1 MADGSRFMNDPGRVP
16 EPLLDQELT
25 IEGKPRAD
33 PPVSPEP
40 PREPELPSHYR
51 WRQWLASPAGQYV
64 MAWEQAHFDRLVP
77 DLFGYV
83 GLQCGLREID
93 SLAQNRMRSRLLV
106 SRSNVGAGYDETARI
121 PDVIVDGFEEL
132 PFGDQT
138 VDLVTLPH
146 VLEFAADPHQ
156 VLREVDRVLRPEG
169 RVIVTAFNPVSL
181 WGLQQGL
188 GNSIGRPFIPA
199 DGVFI
204 SLPRL
209 RDWYKLLSFE
219 FTRGSYGCYRPP
231 SRSEKWL
238 GRTEFMEKAG
248 DRWWPICGAVY
259 CVTAVKK
266 VRGMR
271 VIGPAWIRQSSRQ
284 SNVIVPTQS
293 FRPRPAPA
301 PADRRRRSEN
311 E

>member
-1 MADGSRFMNDPGRVP
+1 MNDPGRVP

-25 IEGKPRAD
+25 LDGEPRPEPD
-33 PPVSPEP
+33 PASPEP
-40 PREPELPSHYR
+40 SREPELPSHYR

-64 MAWEQAHFDRLVP
+64 LAWEQAHFNRLVP

-106 SRSNVGAGYDETARI
+106 SRSNVGAGYDEEARK
-121 PDVIVDGFEEL
+121 PDVIVEGFEEL

-146 VLEFAADPHQ
+146 VLEFASDPHQ

-181 WGLQQGL
+181 WGLQQAL
-188 GNSIGRPFIPA
+188 GNGIGRPFIPA

-231 SRSEKWL
+231 SSSEKWL
-238 GRTEFMEKAG
+238 SRTEFMEKAG

-271 VIGPAWIRQSSRQ
+271 VIGPAWIRNSARQ

-301 PADRRRRSEN
+301 PVERHSEK

>member
-1 MADGSRFMNDPGRVP
+1 MNDPGRVP

-25 IEGKPRAD
+25 IDGKPRD
-33 PPVSPEP
+33 GQSPVPPEP
-40 PREPELPSHYR
+40 PREPEIASHYR
-51 WRQWLASPAGQYV
+51 WREWLASPAGQYV
-64 MAWEQAHFDRLVP
+64 LAWEQGQFDRLVP

-83 GLQCGLREID
+83 GLQFGLREID
-93 SLAQNRMRSRLLV
+93 SLSQNRMRSRLLV
-106 SRSNVGAGYDETARI
+106 SRSNVGAGYEESARS
-121 PDVIVDGFEEL
+121 PHVIVDGFEEL
-132 PFGDQT
+132 PFDTQS

-169 RVIVTAFNPVSL
+169 RVIVTGFNPVSL
-181 WGLQQGL
+181 WGLHQGL
-188 GNSIGRPFIPA
+188 GNSIGRPLIPA
-199 DGVFI
+199 DGTFI

-209 RDWYKLLSFE
+209 RDWYKLLSFQ
-219 FTRGSYGCYRPP
+219 FTHGSYGCYRLP

-238 GRTEFMEKAG
+238 NRTEFMEKAG

-259 CVTAVKK
+259 CVTAVKRI
-266 VRGMR
+266 RGMR
-271 VIGPAWIRQSSRQ
+271 VIGPAWIRNNTRKST
-284 SNVIVPTQS
+284 VVVPTQS

-301 PADRRRRSEN
+301 PVERHTEN